1 MTPEEFTA
9 ELGRAGF
16 EQFVEIEWPAN
27 GSLDEHSH
35 PFESRALILSG
46 EIILDVE
53 GRETRY
59 GVGEVFHL
67 PHGTP
72 HKERYGPSGVRYL
85 VGRK

>member
-1 MTPEEFTA
+1 MTAGQFTT
-9 ELGRAGF
+9 ELRQAGF
-16 EQFVEIEWPAN
+16 EQVVEVEWPAN
-27 GSLDEHSH
+27 GYLEEHSH

-46 EIILDVE
+46 EITLTVE

-67 PHGTP
+67 AHGAL
-72 HKERYGPSGVRYL
+72 HKERYGPAGVRYL